1 MDIRDSPSLVRV
13 QRLDTIRIDSNDS
26 TYYTKE
32 GYLIDRPILTTCGIF
47 EYKNND
53 GSVRRE
59 LRLPDHV
66 FSKSSLD
73 SYKGKPIIITHDAG
87 EVTKDNVSRVEIGT
101 ILSEGYRDGDNVRAE
116 IVIHDTDSMKESTL
130 KELSLGYSLNL
141 IEEPGEYNGEHYDA
155 IQTDI
160 MINHLALVRSARA
173 GENAR
178 LNIDNNDEE
187 VLTGGLKMND
197 KEETLSPEELKEAI
211 ASYKESKGT
220 LEDKKKHEESD
231 KVNEGKNDVDKDVDS
246 DDKEETV
253 TDEGEGK
260 SVYDLLDK
268 VKENRKS
275 IEEGSGNFT
284 AEEIIKK
291 QEEDI
296 DTLLACVEKVLSE
309 KTVEQDENS
318 ETTPTDKKEKSTV
331 NADEADAIFRQRL
344 SICRVGDKLNLDGL
358 EEKSIIDGKK
368 AIIAKVLPDM
378 RLDGKSDTF
387 VDACYEL
394 AINEVKKHKGVS
406 YQRSQMMNGK
416 SLVNLDGIE
425 NVSMAEISRKRMI
438 GGGK

>member
-116 IVIHDTDSMKESTL
+116 IVIHDTDSMKESSL

-173 GENAR
+173 G
-178 LNIDNNDEE
+178 
-187 VLTGGLKMND
+187 KMQ
-197 KEETLSPEELKEAI
+197 
-211 ASYKESKGT
+211 G
-220 LEDKKKHEESD
+220 
-231 KVNEGKNDVDKDVDS
+231 
-246 DDKEETV
+246 
-253 TDEGEGK
+253 
-260 SVYDLLDK
+260 
-268 VKENRKS
+268 
-275 IEEGSGNFT
+275 
-284 AEEIIKK
+284 
-291 QEEDI
+291 
-296 DTLLACVEKVLSE
+296 
-309 KTVEQDENS
+309 
-318 ETTPTDKKEKSTV
+318 
-331 NADEADAIFRQRL
+331 
-344 SICRVGDKLNLDGL
+344 
-358 EEKSIIDGKK
+358 
-368 AIIAKVLPDM
+368 
-378 RLDGKSDTF
+378 
-387 VDACYEL
+387 
-394 AINEVKKHKGVS
+394 
-406 YQRSQMMNGK
+406 
-416 SLVNLDGIE
+416 
-425 NVSMAEISRKRMI
+425 
-438 GGGK
+438 